1 MKVQSILILFF
12 LFQACLTTLLKKYKL
27 EIKNAVEVDADIVLV
42 PGIFTKVSLVLKSL
56 DGDDFTFKEDD
67 KDKIGYKISFN
78 DANIVSFTPV
88 ITMVP
93 QENLVYTNFIG
104 ISCSNQIKG
113 DSYDIPIKV
122 QLLNAK
128 TDESSIIF
136 EDKLTVKINR
146 VKTDIKLDLLL
157 NSMAQKSQ
165 NFFQLENE
173 LYNVDEINISLD
185 DDNSISNKFEFNAI
199 SIASF
204 AKRKNNKELEEIS
217 KENPANHG
225 ILFNCP
231 FFPKDTLA
239 SAKFNFNLKVDG
251 ETNGLCFNLF
261 KKEFN
266 FELKT
271 EGVINLD
278 ADVKTAITYNTE
290 DETPKYDASN
300 KIKIHTYIPI
310 APVILECKFYLDSSL
325 ILENNVKDQA
335 SLYVEKQASLESS
348 LNYEHIFKTVVKSE
362 GKFDIN
368 VLNLNASAE
377 YYAQCDI
384 SNVGIKAT
392 L

>member
-1 MKVQSILILFF
+1 MKVQNILILFL
-12 LFQACLTTLLKKYKL
+12 LFQVCLTTVLKKFQL
-27 EIKNAVEVDADIVLV
+27 EIKDGLEAEADIILL
-42 PGIFTKVSLVLKSL
+42 PGIFTKITLSLKSL
-56 DGDDFTFKEDD
+56 DGDDFSFTEDEE
-67 KDKIGYKISFN
+67 KTGYKISFN
-78 DANIVSFTPV
+78 DENIVSFTPV
-88 ITMVP
+88 VTMIP
-93 QENLVYTNFIG
+93 QESLVYTNFIG
-104 ISCSNQIKG
+104 ISCSNTKIEG

-122 QLLNAK
+122 ELLNSK
-128 TDESSIIF
+128 TDEGSIVY
-136 EDKLTVKINR
+136 ENKLHVKINR

-173 LYNVDEINISLD
+173 LFNVDEINISLD
-185 DDNSISNKFEFNAI
+185 DQNSISNKFEFNSI

-204 AKRKNNKELEEIS
+204 AKRQNNKELEEIS
-217 KENPANHG
+217 KSNPANHG

-231 FFPKDTLA
+231 FFPKDVLA
-239 SAKFNFNLKVDG
+239 SANFNFNLKLDG

-261 KKEFN
+261 KKEFS

-278 ADVKTAITYNTE
+278 ADVKTAITYNT
-290 DETPKYDASN
+290 DDDTPKYDASN
-300 KIKIHTYIPI
+300 KIQIHTYIPL
-310 APVILECKFYLDSSL
+310 APVILECKFYLNSSF
-325 ILENNVKDQA
+325 IVGGDVEDQA
-335 SLYVEKQASLESS
+335 SLQTS

-362 GKFDIN
+362 GKVDIN
-368 VLNLNASAE
+368 MLNLNASAE